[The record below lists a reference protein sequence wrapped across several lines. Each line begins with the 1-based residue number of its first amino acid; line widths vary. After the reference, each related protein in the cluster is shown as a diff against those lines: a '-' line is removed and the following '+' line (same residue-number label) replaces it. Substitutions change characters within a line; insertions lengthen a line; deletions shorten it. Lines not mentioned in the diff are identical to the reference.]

1 MHKVKRYKYYFQQLE
16 KPIVIE
22 AISRK
27 KADEILI
34 NLNIK
39 MGNWMNIKDLL
50 DLRIETLVIGVS
62 KKEMNKKKLIWVGTN
77 NSKSGWM
84 EEDEYL
90 KIVIRNKKQSYG
102 K

>member
-1 MHKVKRYKYYFQQLE
+1 LNKIKRYKYYFQQVD

-27 KADEILI
+27 RADAILI
-34 NLNIK
+34 NLNAE

-62 KKEMNKKKLIWVGTN
+62 KKIMNKKNLIWVGTN
-77 NSKSGWM
+77 NTKNGWM
-84 EEDEYL
+84 NEEEYL

>member
-1 MHKVKRYKYYFQQLE
+1 MNKIKRYKYYFQQVD

-27 KADEILI
+27 RADAILI
-34 NLNIK
+34 NLNAE

-62 KKEMNKKKLIWVGTN
+62 KKIMNKKNLIWVGTN
-77 NSKSGWM
+77 NTKNGWM
-84 EEDEYL
+84 NEEEYL

>member
-1 MHKVKRYKYYFQQLE
+1 MSNLKRYKYYFQQLD

-22 AISRK
+22 AVSRK
-27 KADEILI
+27 TADEILI

-62 KKEMNKKKLIWVGTN
+62 KKIINKKNFIWVGTN

-90 KIVIRNKKQSYG
+90 KIVIRNKKQSYD

>member
-1 MHKVKRYKYYFQQLE
+1 MNKIKRYKYYFQQVD

-27 KADEILI
+27 RADAILI
-34 NLNIK
+34 NLNAE

-50 DLRIETLVIGVS
+50 DLRVETLVIGVS
-62 KKEMNKKKLIWVGTN
+62 KKIMNKKNLIWVGTN
-77 NSKSGWM
+77 NTKNGWM
-84 EEDEYL
+84 NEEEYL

>member
-1 MHKVKRYKYYFQQLE
+1 MSNLKRYKYYFQQLD

-22 AISRK
+22 ATSRK
-27 KADEILI
+27 RADEILI

-62 KKEMNKKKLIWVGTN
+62 KKLINKKNFIWVGTN
-77 NSKSGWM
+77 NTKNGWM
-84 EEDEYL
+84 IEEEYL

>member
-1 MHKVKRYKYYFQQLE
+1 MNKIKRYKYYFQQVD

-27 KADEILI
+27 RADVILI
-34 NLNIK
+34 NLNAE

-62 KKEMNKKKLIWVGTN
+62 KKIMNKKNLIWVGTN
-77 NSKSGWM
+77 NTKNGWM
-84 EEDEYL
+84 NEEEYL

>member
-1 MHKVKRYKYYFQQLE
+1 MHKIKRYKYYFNQLD

-22 AISRK
+22 AISRQR
-27 KADEILI
+27 ADAYLI
-34 NLNIK
+34 NLNVK

-62 KKEMNKKKLIWVGTN
+62 NKTINKKKVIWVGS
-77 NSKSGWM
+77 NSVEGGWM
-84 EEDEYL
+84 LEEEYL
-90 KIVIRNKKQSYG
+90 NIVIKNKKQHYE